1 MVDGHPSRPIT
12 PPVFVITHVLCIL
25 FLPPLLLFISVFVRA
40 VCGVWWYLT
49 EQRKVCAQSAALVS
63 PGSVHA
69 ALCWALDGIE
79 PANSSL
85 PAVPT
90 PWVDLE
96 AYAGE
101 TMAFALKTISTELV

>member
-1 MVDGHPSRPIT
+1 MS
-12 PPVFVITHVLCIL
+12 LLLNIL
-25 FLPPLLLFISVFVRA
+25 LSLFISVYVRA
-40 VCGVWWYLT
+40 VCGIWWYLT

-63 PGSVHA
+63 AGSVHA
-69 ALCWALDGIE
+69 ALRWALDGIE

-96 AYAGE
+96 AHAGE
-101 TMAFALKTISTELV
+101 TMAFIVISTEILTVQNYCSIY